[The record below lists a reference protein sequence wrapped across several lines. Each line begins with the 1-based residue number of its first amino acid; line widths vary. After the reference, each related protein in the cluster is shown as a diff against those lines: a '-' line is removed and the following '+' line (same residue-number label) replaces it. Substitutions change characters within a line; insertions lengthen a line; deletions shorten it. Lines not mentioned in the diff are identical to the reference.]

1 MVVFWGFGCSGVY
14 GAYGLKRV
22 QKIRTSNACFILLL
36 FVFVFFA
43 LLVSKAFGVFCG
55 FVCLGLRWL
64 LWSVGL
70 MVSNVGRHWGENR
83 AAPNRVA
90 FPACKRVQK
99 QESAGAFLISGLLVC
114 WGFFGLGAGLCVW
127 SAGAVG
133 LLGLLVCWGCWS
145 LGLLVCGAVRRLV
158 FGVRFWRRFWGNF
171 WEKCQSLR
179 TYPRTFASQ
188 RLALE

>member
-1 MVVFWGFGCSGVY
+1 MVY

-22 QKIRTSNACFILLL
+22 PKIRTSNACFILLL
-36 FVFVFFA
+36 FVFVFFV

-127 SAGAVG
+127 SARAVG
-133 LLGLLVCWGCWS
+133 LLGLLVCWGGWYQGAVGLWGCWS
-145 LGLLVCGAVRRLV
+145 A
-158 FGVRFWRRFWGNF
+158 RFWSSFW
-171 WEKCQSLR
+171 
-179 TYPRTFASQ
+179 ASF
-188 RLALE
+188 LG

>member
-1 MVVFWGFGCSGVY
+1 MWSCFGVLGARGCV

-22 QKIRTSNACFILLL
+22 PKILTSNACFILLL
-36 FVFVFFA
+36 FVFVFFV

-114 WGFFGLGAGLCVW
+114 WGFGLRGWSLCLVCWGCW

-133 LLGLLVCWGCWS
+133 LLGLLVSGAVGLWGCWS
-145 LGLLVCGAVRRLV
+145 A
-158 FGVRFWRRFWGNF
+158 RFWSSF
-171 WEKCQSLR
+171 L
-179 TYPRTFASQ
+179 ASF
-188 RLALE
+188 LG